1 MRSLKDAAIEVWEE
15 LVGRSIIEDR

>member
-15 LVGRSIIEDR
+15 LVGRIIIEDR